1 MKCPLHKLSGLCK
14 GRISLSG
21 GEALCAT
28 GYQKVISSCFAPQGQ
43 KQGKTELFM
52 AADLRE
58 MQENQWVSEIRIDK
72 LEFICPIRMPA
83 LGLRQIE
90 SNRNMQS
97 LPC

>member
-52 AADLRE
+52 AADQRE
-58 MQENQWVSEIRIDK
+58 MHGKSMGFRD
-72 LEFICPIRMPA
+72 LD
-83 LGLRQIE
+83 RQTGIF
-90 SNRNMQS
+90 
-97 LPC
+97 